1 MQTKKKKG
9 GVFCNVR
16 DPEKVGDGMNAYVT
30 YKVHTKDQ
38 EKPVVSVRRYSDFLW
53 LHDRLAEE
61 FIDVIIPPV
70 PEKVIINKTAQ
81 DIVEYR
87 RRELEKF
94 LKRVLR
100 HERLNKSQYLKT
112 FLNANETEMAASRG
126 VKHIRP
132 KIEEEK
138 SFFSSSLSFFSSV
151 TGQSDPVKEI
161 DLEFDE
167 SKTYINGLYTQFD
180 VLEIKSTFDISKTKE
195 LVSTLAEFSHSAELM
210 SKCESSQDAIL
221 SGFWGKLSTI
231 LKQMS
236 DLHETLSTNET
247 FTLGNTLKDY
257 VRITAQAKLTLE
269 NRVELLSQ
277 LQEAQKK
284 NSNSVAA
291 LDKELKTVSANV
303 KEELSSFKIKKSKD
317 IRNALRALVAINIE
331 HQQKIVALWKEL
343 LSELEEHADI

>member
-1 MQTKKKKG
+1 
-9 GVFCNVR
+9 
-16 DPEKVGDGMNAYVT
+16 MNAYVT
-30 YKVHTKDQ
+30 YKVHTKDH

-70 PEKVIINKTAQ
+70 PEKVIINKTATE
-81 DIVEYR
+81 IVEYR

-112 FLNANETEMAASRG
+112 FLSANDTEMSASRG

-167 SKTYINGLYTQFD
+167 SKLYITGLFTQFD
-180 VLEIKSTFDISKTKE
+180 ILENKASFDITKTKE
-195 LVSTLAEFSHSAELM
+195 LVNTLSEFSHSAELM
-210 SKCESSQDAIL
+210 SKCESSQDSIL
-221 SGFWGKLSTI
+221 SGFWGKLSLI

-236 DLHETLSTNET
+236 DLHETLSRDES

-257 VRITAQAKLTLE
+257 VRITSQAKLTLE
-269 NRVELLSQ
+269 NRVGLLQQ
-277 LQEAQKK
+277 LQDAQKR
-284 NSNSVAA
+284 NANSVAA

-303 KEELSSFKIKKSKD
+303 KDELSSFKLKKSKD

-331 HQQKIVALWKEL
+331 HQQKVVALWKEL